1 MYTLK
6 FLPSVYSYRTVL
18 QQTLSEVQRHRLDCD
33 SMEAQSMLELNA
45 MNYKIFTL
53 LITFFSCKG
62 HNANQ
67 EASVSVG
74 TIP

>member
-33 SMEAQSMLELNA
+33 SMEAQSKLELNA
-45 MNYKIFTL
+45 VKYIKYL
-53 LITFFSCKG
+53 LLTVFSCKG
-62 HNANQ
+62 HNSNK
-67 EASVSVG
+67 EASGSVG